1 MGGWS
6 SEWVVKWDGVKL
18 VCGPSMCVWSVCD
31 QSICMSVWPKCV
43 QGSSGWVVNW
53 VGGQVGG
60 WVVKWVGVKWV
71 GGEVGVW
78 PKCVCVW
85 SVCGQS
91 VCMHVWPKCVKGSS
105 GWVVIWMGDRVGGG
119 GGQVGGYEVDVWP

>member
-60 WVVKWVGVKWV
+60 GEVG

-85 SVCGQS
+85 SVCAQCVAKVFVCMCGLS
-91 VCMHVWPKCVKGSS
+91 VCRGQVDGWSF
-105 GWVVIWMGDRVGGG
+105 GWVIEWVG